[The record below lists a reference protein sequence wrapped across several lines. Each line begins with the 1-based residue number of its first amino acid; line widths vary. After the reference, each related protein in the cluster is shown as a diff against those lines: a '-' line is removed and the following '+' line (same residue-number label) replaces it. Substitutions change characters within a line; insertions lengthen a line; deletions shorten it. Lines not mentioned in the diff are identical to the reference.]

1 MPLAAARSMSSAFAA
16 RISSCLASRA
26 SAIASSALFFTAVLV
41 TASLAAAFFAAAAFV
56 FTNSYVSMCIP
67 LIAK

>member
-1 MPLAAARSMSSAFAA
+1 MPLAAARSTSMALAA
-16 RISSCLASRA
+16 KISSCLSSSAW
-26 SAIASSALFFTAVLV
+26 AIASKALFFTAVPV